1 MAGITT
7 VVDPEVVRREL
18 YRFAKRIG
26 MENIPSFD
34 ENNALTFGV
43 DGAKLSFELN
53 ADRTYLAVG
62 YAVTPEI
69 SEVDHYLRI
78 ALAKTKYSGGFV
90 YSATYVDPLIIFT
103 TQLPNPS
110 ISAENFEKILF
121 GFIKLWNEVK
131 HGNQN

>member
-18 YRFAKRIG
+18 FRFGKRIG
-26 MENIPSFD
+26 MTDMPAFD
-34 ENNALTFGV
+34 ETRALSFGV

-53 ADRTYLAVG
+53 ADGTYLAVS

-69 SEVDHYLRI
+69 SETDHYLKT
-78 ALAKTKYSGGFV
+78 ALEKTKYSGGFV
-90 YSATYVDPLIIFT
+90 YSVSFVEPLIIFST
-103 TQLPNPS
+103 SLPNPS
-110 ISAENFEKILF
+110 ISAEIFEKILF

-131 HGNQN
+131 HGN

>member
-18 YRFAKRIG
+18 LRFGSRIG
-26 MENIPSFD
+26 MTNMPMFD
-34 ENNALTFGV
+34 EDKALTFGV
-43 DGAKLSFELN
+43 EGAKLSFELN
-53 ADRTYLAVG
+53 ADRTYLAIS

-69 SEVDHYLRI
+69 SETDNYLKK
-78 ALAKTKYSGGFV
+78 ALEKTRYSGGFV

-103 TQLPNPS
+103 TSLPNPS
-110 ISAENFEKILF
+110 ISAEIFEKILF

-131 HGNQN
+131 HGH